1 MNDRLN
7 RIGFSQRIR
16 LEWLQQTAEL
26 VSAGKTRDEIH
37 KILREM
43 LQDKISV
50 GSNAKR
56 GNREKTISIL
66 LKTWLAVPPGLAA
79 LRDTALELM
88 KALHQDYHIVLH
100 WGMTMAVYP
109 FWGAAAANVG
119 RLLRLQG
126 SFSVS
131 QVQRRM
137 REQYGERETVS
148 RANLRIIRCFFD
160 WKVINETPKRGVYSA
175 DDAKKIS
182 DNPLILWLIEA
193 ILNTT
198 RDLRSSFKEVV
209 NSPALFPFVLAHIT
223 PDQLKESHRIEIIK
237 QNIDEDFLILRIG
250 NYTND

>member
-26 VSAGKTRDEIH
+26 ILAGKTREEIH

-43 LQDKISV
+43 LHDKLSV
-50 GSNAKR
+50 GSNAKW
-56 GNREKTISIL
+56 GSREKTISNL
-66 LKTWLAVPPGLAA
+66 LKIWLAVPPGLEDM
-79 LRDTALELM
+79 RDTALELM

-119 RLLRLQG
+119 RLLRLQS
-126 SFSVS
+126 SFSTS

-148 RANLRIIRCFFD
+148 RTVQRIIRCFFD
-160 WKVINETPKRGVYSA
+160 WKVINETPKIGVYSA
-175 DDAKKIS
+175 AETKKIS

-193 ILNTT
+193 ILHTT

-209 NSPALFPFVLAHIT
+209 SSPALFPFVLDHIT
-223 PDQLKESHRIEIIK
+223 PDQLKESHRIEILK
-237 QNIDEDFLILRIG
+237 QNLDEDFLVLKK
-250 NYTND
+250 